1 MEFESDEDDDAV
13 TADDLDYQFASIMDD
28 GR

>member
-1 MEFESDEDDDAV
+1 VEFEPDEDDDAV
-13 TADDLDYQFASIMDD
+13 TADDLDYQFASIMDE